1 MSERFRPDLKGSD
14 RVYEDCWQCD
24 RDANGKP
31 TGSVSWGAPVSGSL
45 TYANGRVKIIGKVCF
60 KCNGTGR
67 IGVLVSS
74 VRAREGNARRAA
86 AKAQAKAEAAAAEFA
101 KWEAINADL
110 IAEMKASGLEWLR
123 EAAVR
128 GFGPS
133 QIPQMR
139 EALDAEKAEA
149 ARQAAAESVPDTSER
164 IKITG
169 AILGFK
175 SVPAFQPW
183 QPDVLKAIVQDD
195 RGFKV
200 YGTCA
205 RDFPDKGE
213 RVEFM
218 AKVERSRDDRLFGFY
233 SRPTKVKALDAEG
246 NEVRAT
252 EPEVVMA
259 GTEIDAW

>member
-183 QPDVLKAIVQDD
+183 QSDVLKDLRPGLPRQGRAGRVHGQGRAEPRRPAVRLLLPPDQGQGARRRGQRGQGD
-195 RGFKV
+195 R
-200 YGTCA
+200 A
-205 RDFPDKGE
+205 RG
-213 RVEFM
+213 RHGGN
-218 AKVERSRDDRLFGFY
+218 RDRRLV
-233 SRPTKVKALDAEG
+233 S
-246 NEVRAT
+246 AT
-252 EPEVVMA
+252 E
-259 GTEIDAW
+259 